1 MTATTTTIR
10 TRSTPKLSAADLG
23 RLNTRFESAHPTA
36 VILWAIGEY
45 GQDLALATSFSD
57 TLLVD
62 LALSVNPDM
71 EVVFL
76 DTGLHF
82 AETLDTLRRAMVR
95 YGLHLRVERPDGD
108 APDLFELGT
117 DACCASRKVA
127 PLDRALA
134 DKRAWLAGMRRD
146 DHAGRA
152 YTPIVQVD
160 RRGLVKV
167 NPLAAWP
174 AAEADAYA
182 AEHDIVLNP
191 LLAEGYESV
200 GCWPCTERPT
210 DDADAR
216 SGRWADSTRTECGI
230 HL

>member
-76 DTGLHF
+76 DTGFHF
-82 AETLDTLRRAMVR
+82 SETLEVLKQAQVR
-95 YGLHLRVERPDGD
+95 YEMNLRVEQPDPTGE
-108 APDLFELGT
+108 DLWASGT
-117 DACCASRKVA
+117 EACCAARKIRT
-127 PLDRALA
+127 LDSALA
-134 DKRAWLAGMRRD
+134 GKSAWLSGLRRTD
-146 DHAGRA
+146 SSDRKR
-152 YTPIVQVD
+152 TPIIEID
-160 RRGLVKV
+160 RRGLIKV
-167 NPLAAWP
+167 NPIAAWSADEV
-174 AAEADAYA
+174 AAYMDERDV
-182 AEHDIVLNP
+182 IVNP
-191 LLAEGYESV
+191 LTLEGYPSI
-200 GCWPCTERPT
+200 GCWPCTERT
-210 DDADAR
+210 STGNDAR
-216 SGRWADSTRTECGI
+216 SGRWPGSPKTECGI

>member
-76 DTGLHF
+76 DTGFHF
-82 AETLDTLRRAMVR
+82 SETLEVLKQAQVR
-95 YGLHLRVERPDGD
+95 YEMNLRVEQPDPTGE
-108 APDLFELGT
+108 DLWASGT
-117 DACCASRKVA
+117 DACCAARKIRT
-127 PLDRALA
+127 LDSALA
-134 DKRAWLAGMRRD
+134 GKSAWLSGLRRTD
-146 DHAGRA
+146 SSDRKR
-152 YTPIVQVD
+152 TPIIEID
-160 RRGLVKV
+160 RRGLIKV
-167 NPLAAWP
+167 NPIAAWP
-174 AAEADAYA
+174 ADEVAAYMD
-182 AEHDIVLNP
+182 ERDVIVNP
-191 LLAEGYESV
+191 LTLEGYPSI
-200 GCWPCTERPT
+200 GCWPCTERT
-210 DDADAR
+210 STGNDAR
-216 SGRWADSTRTECGI
+216 SGRWPGSPKTECGI